1 MTYIYIYILYD
12 IFNLRNFRSLTE
24 GSSLRQTKKI
34 KHNREMISKVCP
46 CMKLTAVFFIY
57 SLRKI
62 FEQTKLW
69 FLKNVQSFS
78 CSQVLQILKSQG

>member
-1 MTYIYIYILYD
+1 MYIYMYIYIYICIYIYVYIYMYIYIYD

-46 CMKLTAVFFIY
+46 SMKLTAVFLIY
-57 SLRKI
+57 SLKKI
-62 FEQTKLW
+62 FEQTK
-69 FLKNVQSFS
+69 
-78 CSQVLQILKSQG
+78 